1 MDFKFCI
8 FVLVQDIVKQ
18 LHGFVAA
25 MSKYHTDCFET
36 MKTLVNLFPIEV
48 DLTPNML
55 DNSMNTPG
63 SSLTSHYEY
72 TDEREDTETDD
83 ELEGEVDTH
92 GSNDDKLI
100 DISAND

>member
-1 MDFKFCI
+1 
-8 FVLVQDIVKQ
+8 
-18 LHGFVAA
+18 

-55 DNSMNTPG
+55 DNSSMSAAG
-63 SSLTSHYEY
+63 SSITSHYEY
-72 TDEREDTETDD
+72 EDERDGGGEESDSDNEETDESKFANN
-83 ELEGEVDTH
+83 
-92 GSNDDKLI
+92 SNDDKLI